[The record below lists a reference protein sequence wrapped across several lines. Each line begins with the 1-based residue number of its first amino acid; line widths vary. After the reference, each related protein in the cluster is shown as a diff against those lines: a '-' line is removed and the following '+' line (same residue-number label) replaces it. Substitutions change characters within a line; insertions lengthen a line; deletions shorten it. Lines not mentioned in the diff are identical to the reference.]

1 MKNIFRKTTFMAAC
15 LVSFAM
21 ASAQQTTTE
30 KEVEK
35 EIKKAEK
42 EIQNAAKEI
51 QKANK
56 EVKVSNIQIER
67 SVKESMAKALKPI
80 VVEGF
85 PMNGT
90 RAVTVTGFPMNMNQN
105 FDHYFND
112 LKDVKAK
119 EVSQEISSSKSPDIY
134 VDNTSRNIQVKI
146 WDQSKV
152 KVVTTVYY
160 EGDGKLSDEEWF
172 EKMNLSL
179 KSIGTTV
186 RIKSGTISGGSYT
199 INGNTFGWSG
209 STGVAVFNDKGES
222 IGSKSNTKRMV
233 TIYVPAGSKLDIDSK
248 YADVQLTGKYGN
260 ATVDISNGNLEAEN
274 FSKLFLRSK
283 YSNVTMENADIAEIE
298 FMNGRFSAKEIG
310 EADLDTKYSTIEIAS
325 AKKAVFRSTND
336 EYEIEDA
343 NELRG
348 RKNYGNLRI
357 TKLNG
362 SLEMDGTNSDV
373 KIRSVGANLD
383 LIKIDNKYADI
394 RIPLRNI
401 KNYSV
406 KFNGAFSTV
415 YGNFERE
422 PLIEEQKK
430 PLVKEKE
437 TDALARQLIEV
448 NRSITRYSQTVDNET
463 RFSAK
468 VGEGKGLKIDMNC
481 QNCTVDFK

>member
-1 MKNIFRKTTFMAAC
+1 MKNTIIR
-15 LVSFAM
+15 AM
-21 ASAQQTTTE
+21 ILCAIGAGSLSSSAQQTTTE
-30 KEVEK
+30 KEVER

-85 PMNGT
+85 PMRGT
-90 RAVTVTGFPMNMNQN
+90 GTVTVTGFPMNINQN
-105 FDHYFND
+105 FDYVFKD

-119 EVSQEISSSKSPDIY
+119 EVSQEISTSKSPDIY
-134 VDNTSRNIQVKI
+134 IDNTSRNIQVKI

-160 EGDGKLSDEEWF
+160 EGEGKLSDEEWF

-186 RIKSGTISGGSYT
+186 RVKSGTISGGSYT
-199 INGNTFGWSG
+199 INGSTFGWSG

-222 IGSKSNTKRMV
+222 IGSKSNTKRIV
-233 TIYVPAGSKLDIDSK
+233 TIYVPAASKLDIDSK
-248 YADVQLTGKYGN
+248 YGDLQLTGNYGN
-260 ATVDISNGNLEAEN
+260 ATVDISNGSLEAES
-274 FSKLFLRSK
+274 FSKLYLRSK
-283 YSNVTMENADIAEIE
+283 YSNVTMENAAIAEIE

-348 RKNYGNLRI
+348 RKNYGNFRI
-357 TKLNG
+357 TKLNN
-362 SLEMDGTNSDV
+362 SLEMDGTNADV
-373 KIRSVGANLD
+373 KIRNVGANLD
-383 LIKIDNKYADI
+383 VIKIDNKYADI

-406 KFNGAFSTV
+406 KFIGAYSTV
-415 YGNFERE
+415 YGNFEKE
-422 PLIEEQKK
+422 PLVVEEKK

-437 TDALARQLIEV
+437 TDALAKQLVEI
-448 NRSITRYSQTVDNET
+448 NRSITRYSQSRDNESN
-463 RFSAK
+463 FSAK
-468 VGEGKGLKIDMNC
+468 VGEGKGLKIDMSC

>member
-1 MKNIFRKTTFMAAC
+1 MKNIFPKTTLLSAC
-15 LVSFAM
+15 LLSLVMAM
-21 ASAQQTTTE
+21 AQQTTTE
-30 KEVEK
+30 KENQNADK
-35 EIKKAEK
+35 EIKKA
-42 EIQNAAKEI
+42 NR
-51 QKANK
+51 
-56 EVKVSNIQIER
+56 EVKVANIQIEK

-80 VVEGF
+80 VVIRGSGYTTVNGF
-85 PMNGT
+85 
-90 RAVTVTGFPMNMNQN
+90 AMNMKQN
-105 FDHYFND
+105 FDHVFND

-119 EVSQEISSSKSPDIY
+119 EVSQEISTSKSPDIY
-134 VDNTSRNIQVKI
+134 IDNTSRNIQIKI

-179 KSIGTTV
+179 KSIGTAV
-186 RIKSGTISGGSYT
+186 RVKSGTISGGSYT

-233 TIYVPAGSKLDIDSK
+233 TIYVPAASKLDIDSK
-248 YADVQLTGKYGN
+248 YADVQLTGNYGN
-260 ATVDISNGNLEAEN
+260 ATVDISNGSLEAES
-274 FSKLFLRSK
+274 FSKLYLRSK
-283 YSNVTMENADIAEIE
+283 YSNVTMENAAIAEIE

-348 RKNYGNLRI
+348 RKNYGNFRI

-362 SLEMDGTNSDV
+362 SIEMDGTNADV

-401 KNYSV
+401 KNYTV
-406 KFNGAFSTV
+406 KFNGVFSTV
-415 YGNFERE
+415 YGNFEKE

-437 TDALARQLIEV
+437 TDALTRQLIEV

>member
-1 MKNIFRKTTFMAAC
+1 MKNIFPKTTLLSAC
-15 LVSFAM
+15 LLSLVMAM
-21 ASAQQTTTE
+21 AQQTTTE
-30 KEVEK
+30 KEIQNADK
-35 EIKKAEK
+35 EIKKA
-42 EIQNAAKEI
+42 NR
-51 QKANK
+51 
-56 EVKVSNIQIER
+56 EVKVANIQIEK

-80 VVEGF
+80 VVIRGSGYTTVNGF
-85 PMNGT
+85 
-90 RAVTVTGFPMNMNQN
+90 AMNMKQN
-105 FDHYFND
+105 FDHVFND

-119 EVSQEISSSKSPDIY
+119 EVSQEISTSKSPDIY
-134 VDNTSRNIQVKI
+134 IDNTSRNIQIKI

-186 RIKSGTISGGSYT
+186 RVKSGTISGGSYT

-233 TIYVPAGSKLDIDSK
+233 TIYVPAASKLDIDSK
-248 YADVQLTGKYGN
+248 YADVQLTGNYGN
-260 ATVDISNGNLEAEN
+260 ATVDISNGSLEAES
-274 FSKLFLRSK
+274 FSKLYLRSK
-283 YSNVTMENADIAEIE
+283 YSNVTMENAAIAEIE

-348 RKNYGNLRI
+348 RKNYGNFRI

-362 SLEMDGTNSDV
+362 SIEMDGTNADV

-401 KNYSV
+401 KNYTV
-406 KFNGAFSTV
+406 KFNGVFSTV
-415 YGNFERE
+415 YGNFEKE

-437 TDALARQLIEV
+437 TDALTRQLIEV

>member
-1 MKNIFRKTTFMAAC
+1 MKNTIIG
-15 LVSFAM
+15 AM
-21 ASAQQTTTE
+21 ILCAIGAGSLSSSAQQTTTE
-30 KEVEK
+30 KEVER

-85 PMNGT
+85 PMRGT
-90 RAVTVTGFPMNMNQN
+90 GTVTVTGFPMNINQN
-105 FDHYFND
+105 FDYVFKD

-119 EVSQEISSSKSPDIY
+119 EVSQEISTSKSPDIY
-134 VDNTSRNIQVKI
+134 IDNTSRNIQVKI

-160 EGDGKLSDEEWF
+160 EGEGKLSDEEWF

-186 RIKSGTISGGSYT
+186 RVKSGTISGGSYT
-199 INGNTFGWSG
+199 INGSTFGWSG

-222 IGSKSNTKRMV
+222 IGSKSNTKRIV
-233 TIYVPAGSKLDIDSK
+233 TIYVPAASKLDIDSK
-248 YADVQLTGKYGN
+248 YGDLQLTGNYGN
-260 ATVDISNGNLEAEN
+260 ATVDISNGSLEAES
-274 FSKLFLRSK
+274 FSKLYLRSK
-283 YSNVTMENADIAEIE
+283 YSNVTMENAAIAEIE

-348 RKNYGNLRI
+348 RKNYGNFRI
-357 TKLNG
+357 TKLNN
-362 SLEMDGTNSDV
+362 SLEMDGTNADV
-373 KIRSVGANLD
+373 KIRSVGANLEV
-383 LIKIDNKYADI
+383 IKIDNKYADI

-406 KFNGAFSTV
+406 KFIGAYSTV
-415 YGNFERE
+415 YGNFEKE
-422 PLIEEQKK
+422 PLVVEEKK

-437 TDALARQLIEV
+437 TDVLAKQLVEI
-448 NRSITRYSQTVDNET
+448 NRSITRYSQSRDNESN
-463 RFSAK
+463 FSAK
-468 VGEGKGLKIDMNC
+468 VGEGKGLKIDMSC

>member
-1 MKNIFRKTTFMAAC
+1 MKNIFPKTTLLSAC
-15 LVSFAM
+15 LLSLVMAM
-21 ASAQQTTTE
+21 AQQTTTE
-30 KEVEK
+30 KEIQNADK
-35 EIKKAEK
+35 EIKKA
-42 EIQNAAKEI
+42 NR
-51 QKANK
+51 
-56 EVKVSNIQIER
+56 EVKVANIQIEK

-80 VVEGF
+80 VVIRGSGYTTVNGF
-85 PMNGT
+85 
-90 RAVTVTGFPMNMNQN
+90 AMNMKQN
-105 FDHYFND
+105 FDHVFND

-119 EVSQEISSSKSPDIY
+119 EVSQEISTSKSPEIY
-134 VDNTSRNIQVKI
+134 LDNTSRNIQIKI

-152 KVVTTVYY
+152 KVVTTVYF

-186 RIKSGTISGGSYT
+186 RVKSGTISGGSYT

-233 TIYVPAGSKLDIDSK
+233 TIYVPAASKLDINSK
-248 YADVQLTGKYGN
+248 YADVQLTGNYGN
-260 ATVDISNGNLEAEN
+260 ATVDISNGSLEAES
-274 FSKLFLRSK
+274 FSKLYLRSK
-283 YSNVTMENADIAEIE
+283 YSNVTMENAAIAEIE

-310 EADLDTKYSTIEIAS
+310 EADLDTKYATIDIAS
-325 AKKAVFRSTND
+325 VKKAVFRSTND

-343 NELRG
+343 DELRG
-348 RKNYGNLRI
+348 RKNYGNFRI
-357 TKLNG
+357 AKLNG
-362 SLEMDGTNSDV
+362 SLEMDGTNSDL
-373 KIRSVGANLD
+373 KIRSVGANIG

-394 RIPLRNI
+394 RIPLKNI

-406 KFNGAFSTV
+406 KYSGAYSTV
-415 YGNFERE
+415 YGNFEKE
-422 PLIEEQKK
+422 PLIEEQSK
-430 PLVKEKE
+430 PLLKEKE
-437 TDALARQLIEV
+437 TDALAKQLIEI
-448 NRSITRYSQTVDNET
+448 NRSITRYAQSGDAES

>member
-1 MKNIFRKTTFMAAC
+1 MKNIFPKTTLLSAC
-15 LVSFAM
+15 LLSLIM
-21 ASAQQTTTE
+21 ATAQQTTTE

-42 EIQNAAKEI
+42 EIQNADKEI
-51 QKANK
+51 KKANR
-56 EVKVSNIQIER
+56 EVKVANIQIEK

-85 PMNGT
+85 PIRGSGYTTVNGF
-90 RAVTVTGFPMNMNQN
+90 AMNMNQN
-105 FDHYFND
+105 FDHVFND

-119 EVSQEISSSKSPDIY
+119 EVSQEISTSKSPDIY
-134 VDNTSRNIQVKI
+134 IDNTSRNIQIKI

-186 RIKSGTISGGSYT
+186 RVKSGTISGGSYT

-233 TIYVPAGSKLDIDSK
+233 TIYVPAASKLDIDSK
-248 YADVQLTGKYGN
+248 YADVQLTGNYGN
-260 ATVDISNGNLEAEN
+260 ATVDISNGSLEAES
-274 FSKLFLRSK
+274 FSKLYLRSK
-283 YSNVTMENADIAEIE
+283 YSNVTMENAAIAEIE

-310 EADLDTKYSTIEIAS
+310 DADLDTKYSTIEIAS

-348 RKNYGNLRI
+348 RKNYGNFRI

-362 SLEMDGTNSDV
+362 SLEMDGTNADV

-401 KNYSV
+401 KNYTV
-406 KFNGAFSTV
+406 KFNGVFSTV
-415 YGNFERE
+415 YGNFEKE
-422 PLIEEQKK
+422 PLIEEEKK
-430 PLVKEKE
+430 PLAKEKE

-448 NRSITRYSQTVDNET
+448 NRSITRYSQTIDNET

>member
-1 MKNIFRKTTFMAAC
+1 MKNIFPKTTLLSAC
-15 LVSFAM
+15 LLSLVM
-21 ASAQQTTTE
+21 ATAQQTTTE

-42 EIQNAAKEI
+42 EIQNADKEI
-51 QKANK
+51 KKANR
-56 EVKVSNIQIER
+56 EVKVANIQIEK
-67 SVKESMAKALKPI
+67 SVNESMAKALKPI
-80 VVEGF
+80 VVKGF
-85 PMNGT
+85 PIRGSGFTSVNG
-90 RAVTVTGFPMNMNQN
+90 FSMNMNQN
-105 FDHYFND
+105 FDHVFND

-119 EVSQEISSSKSPDIY
+119 EVSQEISTSKSPDIY
-134 VDNTSRNIQVKI
+134 IDNTSRNIQIKI

-186 RIKSGTISGGSYT
+186 RVKSGTISGGSYT

-222 IGSKSNTKRMV
+222 IGNKSNTKRMV
-233 TIYVPAGSKLDIDSK
+233 TIYVPAASKLDIDSK
-248 YADVQLTGKYGN
+248 YADVQLTGNYGN
-260 ATVDISNGNLEAEN
+260 ATVDISNGSLEAES
-274 FSKLFLRSK
+274 FSKLYLRSK
-283 YSNVTMENADIAEIE
+283 YSNVTMENATIAEIE

-325 AKKAVFRSTND
+325 AKKVVFRSTND

-348 RKNYGNLRI
+348 RKNYGNFRI

-362 SLEMDGTNSDV
+362 SLEMDGTNADV

-406 KFNGAFSTV
+406 KFIGAYSTV
-415 YGNFERE
+415 YGNFEKE
-422 PLIEEQKK
+422 PIVEEKLK
-430 PLVKEKE
+430 PLLKEKE
-437 TDALARQLIEV
+437 TDALAKQLVEI
-448 NRSITRYSQTVDNET
+448 NRSITRYSQSRDNESN
-463 RFSAK
+463 FSAK